1 MQAWDVW
8 NTPLLPPSPLPL
20 APIIFRY
27 AKVWYLWQRMQTF
40 LPKVYLESQSLDW
53 ACLRLIR
60 FCLSWKSADKEMW
73 IHLKGKVRGI
83 SYPENREFKVA
94 VQLLMPLGVLVIAR
108 RKKVSSWPVSPLLLE
123 IFSFLF
129 SNPQF
134 QERVKRKHPNTRKEQ
149 AVTVLVSDFY
159 PIWNF

>member
-1 MQAWDVW
+1 
-8 NTPLLPPSPLPL
+8 
-20 APIIFRY
+20 
-27 AKVWYLWQRMQTF
+27 
-40 LPKVYLESQSLDW
+40 
-53 ACLRLIR
+53 
-60 FCLSWKSADKEMW
+60 MW

-108 RKKVSSWPVSPLLLE
+108 RKKVSSWPVSPLLLG

-134 QERVKRKHPNTRKEQ
+134 QERIKRKHPNTRKEQ